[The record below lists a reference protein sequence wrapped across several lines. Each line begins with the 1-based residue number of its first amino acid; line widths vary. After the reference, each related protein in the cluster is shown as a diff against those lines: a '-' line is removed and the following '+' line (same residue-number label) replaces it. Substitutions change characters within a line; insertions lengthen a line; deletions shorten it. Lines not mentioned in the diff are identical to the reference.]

1 MNMSKPFI
9 GITCDY
15 MMSEKEMSLGQ
26 ERYFVSKDFIDSVI
40 DAGGVP
46 VLIPIINKEEDMLKI
61 MDTLDGIILSG
72 GFDVNPIYY
81 GEEPTKH
88 VGFTY
93 TPRDLCELFIVK
105 AAIEKD
111 MPILGISRGQQIM
124 TVAFGGKLYQD
135 ISDNEDSYVNHFQRA
150 SINDIGHYINIKQGT
165 RLHDIFDTEK
175 LLVNSF
181 HHQAIRT
188 VPQNFIVAATAS
200 DGIIEA
206 IEHKNKP
213 IMAVQWHPEIMVRK
227 HPVMLKIFEEFIK
240 SCK

>member
-1 MNMSKPFI
+1 MTKPFI

-15 MMSEKEMSLGQ
+15 MMSEKEISLGQ
-26 ERYFVSKDFIDSVI
+26 ERYFVSKDFIDAVI
-40 DAGGVP
+40 DSGGVP
-46 VLIPIINKEEDMLKI
+46 VLIPILNSEEDMLKI

-72 GFDVNPIYY
+72 GFDVNPIFY

-135 ISDNEDSYVNHFQRA
+135 ISDNDEAYVNHFQRA
-150 SINDIGHYINIKQGT
+150 SITDIGHYINVLPGT
-165 RLHDIFDTEK
+165 RLFEIFGTNK
-175 LLVNSF
+175 ILVNSF
-181 HHQAIRT
+181 HHQAARE
-188 VPQNFIVAATAS
+188 VPKNFVVSATSS

-206 IEHKNKP
+206 IEHKTKP
-213 IMAVQWHPEIMVRK
+213 IMAVQWHPEIMIRK
-227 HPVMLKIFEEFIK
+227 HPVMLKIFENFIEN
-240 SCK
+240 CK

>member
-1 MNMSKPFI
+1 MAKPFI

-15 MMSEKEMSLGQ
+15 MMSEKESSLGQ
-26 ERYFVSKDFIDSVI
+26 ERYFASKDFIDAVV

-46 VLIPIINKEEDMLKI
+46 VLIPILSSEEDMLRI

-72 GFDVNPIYY
+72 GFDVNPIFY

-111 MPILGISRGQQIM
+111 MPILGVSRGQQIM
-124 TVAFGGKLYQD
+124 TVAFGGSLYQD
-135 ISDNEDSYVNHFQRA
+135 ISYNEDSYVNHFQRA
-150 SINDIGHYINIKQGT
+150 SITDIGHYVNIIPGT
-165 RLHDIFDTEK
+165 KLHKIFDTDRV
-175 LLVNSF
+175 LVNSF
-181 HHQAIRT
+181 HHQASKEVPKNFT
-188 VPQNFIVAATAS
+188 VTAMS
-200 DGIIEA
+200 ADGIIEA
-206 IEHKNKP
+206 IEHKSKP
-213 IMAVQWHPEIMVRK
+213 IMAVQWHPEIMIRK
-227 HPVMLKIFEEFIK
+227 HPVMLRIFEEFIK

>member
-1 MNMSKPFI
+1 MTKPFI

-15 MMSEKEMSLGQ
+15 MISEAGMSLGQ
-26 ERYFVSKDFIDSVI
+26 ERNFVTKEFIDAVI
-40 DAGGVP
+40 EAGGVP
-46 VLIPIINKEEDMLKI
+46 ILIPIINKEEDMLKI
-61 MDTLDGIILSG
+61 MDVIDGIILSG

-81 GEEPTKH
+81 GEEPSKH

-135 ISDNEDSYVNHFQRA
+135 ISELSDSYINHMQRA
-150 SINDIGHYINIKQGT
+150 SINDIGHYVDVKPNT
-165 RLHDIFDTEK
+165 RLHKIFDTDR

-181 HHQAIRT
+181 HHQAAKD
-188 VPQNFIVAATAS
+188 VPPNFVVCAVSS

-206 IEHKNKP
+206 IEHKSKP
-213 IMAVQWHPEIMVRK
+213 IMAVQWHPEIMVKK
-227 HPVMLKIFEEFIK
+227 HPIMLRIFDEFIK

>member
-1 MNMSKPFI
+1 MGKPFI

-15 MMSEKEMSLGQ
+15 MISEKGMSLGQ
-26 ERYFVSKDFIDSVI
+26 ERYFVSKEFVDAVI
-40 DAGGVP
+40 EAGGVP
-46 VLIPIINKEEDMLKI
+46 VLIPIINKEEDILRI
-61 MDTLDGIILSG
+61 MDSLDGIILSG

-81 GEEPTKH
+81 GEEPSKY

-135 ISDNEDSYVNHFQRA
+135 ISENENSYVNHMQRA
-150 SINDIGHYINIKQGT
+150 SINDIGHYVDIVPGT
-165 RLHDIFDTEK
+165 KLYKIFDNER

-181 HHQAIRT
+181 HHQAAKA
-188 VPQNFIVAATAS
+188 VPPNFIVSATSS
-200 DGIIEA
+200 DGIVEA
-206 IEHKNKP
+206 IEHKTKP
-213 IMAVQWHPEIMVRK
+213 IMAVQWHPEIMIKK
-227 HPVMLKIFEEFIK
+227 HPIMLRIFEEFILW
-240 SCK
+240 CK

>member
-1 MNMSKPFI
+1 
-9 GITCDY
+9 
-15 MMSEKEMSLGQ
+15 MMSEKEISLGQ
-26 ERYFVSKDFIDSVI
+26 ERYFASKDFIDAVVDS
-40 DAGGVP
+40 GGVP
-46 VLIPIINKEEDMLKI
+46 VLIPILNSEEDMLKI

-72 GFDVNPIYY
+72 GFDVNPIFY

-135 ISDNEDSYVNHFQRA
+135 ISDNDESYINHFQRA
-150 SINDIGHYINIKQGT
+150 SITDIGHYVNLIPGT
-165 RLHDIFDTEK
+165 RIHKIFDNDRV
-175 LLVNSF
+175 LVNSF
-181 HHQAIRT
+181 HHQAVREL
-188 VPQNFIVAATAS
+188 PKNFIISAISA

-206 IEHKNKP
+206 IEHKSKP
-213 IMAVQWHPEIMVRK
+213 ILAVQWHPEIMIRK

-240 SCK
+240 DCK